1 MVSSGEHLWPTRGNL
16 TRPELDV
23 PGNLELTEDSILG
36 VVSVL
41 TSDQSDTVSGRDRK
55 VGGSR
60 RALEPTRTVFSE
72 SLGPPVNM
80 VVALPGIGGLVLLVI
95 KRTINLRESR
105 GISGRGS
112 HPSTNTDISH
122 RRVVQVP
129 SNRMVSDLQALD
141 AILLVHAIALGELE
155 VSVVSPSESL
165 ELTECTSEVHR
176 LIPENMEVS
185 RATRDNEVLGVVELL
200 EVVAICLGEPA
211 SSLPERSTT
220 TVKPA

>member
-41 TSDQSDTVSGRDRK
+41 TRNQSDTVSRRDRK
-55 VGGSR
+55 VVGSR

-95 KRTINLRESR
+95 KRTTNLRESR
-105 GISGRGS
+105 LISGRGS
-112 HPSTNTDISH
+112 HPSANTDISH
-122 RRVVQVP
+122 RRVVLVP
-129 SNRMVSDLQALD
+129 SNRMVVDLHALD

-155 VSVVSPSESL
+155 VSVVRPSESL

-185 RATRDNEVLGVVELL
+185 RATIDNEVLGVGELL
-200 EVVAICLGEPA
+200 EVVAICLGE
-211 SSLPERSTT
+211 LPNLLEHSTS
-220 TVKPA
+220 TV